1 MGKMPPIRHYRKPMP
16 SKRGKEGA
24 GEAWLVV
31 NRNAVDR
38 WFVDKILPQEGELT
52 QYLRR
57 RWRNQAEIPDL
68 RQEIY
73 VRIYEAATQCIPD
86 AARPFMFTTARNLL
100 IDRARRAQIVSIE
113 TVMDIDGLNIA
124 HDQPDPERNA
134 MGREMLRLMQTA
146 INHLPPRC
154 REVVMLRKVHGLA
167 QRDVARRMGISEG
180 TVENQVAKGI
190 RLIVDMMT
198 DCAGAGRPPGTTPGR
213 IRRPDRS
220 AGRP

>member
-1 MGKMPPIRHYRKPMP
+1 M
-16 SKRGKEGA
+16 
-24 GEAWLVV
+24 

-57 RWRNQAEIPDL
+57 RWRNQAEIADL
-68 RQEIY
+68 RQETY
-73 VRIYEAATQCIPD
+73 VRVYEAATQCIPD
-86 AARPFMFTTARNLL
+86 AARPFLFTTARNLL

-134 MGREMLRLMQTA
+134 IGREMLRLMQAA

-190 RLIVDMMT
+190 RLIVDMMA
-198 DCAGAGRPPGTTPGR
+198 DCAGAGRPPGATPGR